1 MTARTFIPGLL
12 CLALLGGCDRRDNEP
27 LLGTLEWDRI
37 GVPAEASETILD
49 WKVAEGD
56 AVQAGQLLVE
66 LDPRRLDA
74 RLDQARGQVAQAEA
88 RLEELSNGARQ
99 ESIDAAR
106 ATLVRNRADATEA
119 GRNYQRVAALYTR
132 GQVAIAERDRARASR
147 DQADAAVK
155 NADAQLRELTN
166 GTRPEQLAQAAAEL
180 QAARAA
186 LARLQVDR
194 EHLSVRA
201 PRAGRV
207 DALPFRPGDQP
218 PANAEV
224 VSLLVGETPYARLFI
239 PAPVR
244 SRIAIGDRLQV
255 GVEGVEGLFTGRVRS
270 IASEASFTP
279 YYALTGSDASR
290 LVYRA
295 EVVLE
300 GEAAARLPAGLPL
313 HAERPGD
320 E

>member
-12 CLALLGGCDRRDNEP
+12 CLALLGGCDRRDSEP

-56 AVQAGQLLVE
+56 SVQAGQLLLE

-74 RLDQARGQVAQAEA
+74 RLDQARGQVAQAQA
-88 RLEELSNGARQ
+88 RLDELSNGARQ

-119 GRNYQRVAALYTR
+119 GRNYQRVAALYAR

-166 GTRPEQLAQAAAEL
+166 GNRPEQLAQADAEL
-180 QAARAA
+180 QTARAE

-194 EHLSVRA
+194 EHLDVRA
-201 PRAGRV
+201 PAPAG
-207 DALPFRPGDQP
+207 
-218 PANAEV
+218 
-224 VSLLVGETPYARLFI
+224 STPC
-239 PAPVR
+239 PSAPVTSHR
-244 SRIAIGDRLQV
+244 PMPRWPACWWARRPMRGCSSRRRCAR
-255 GVEGVEGLFTGRVRS
+255 TSPSATACRW
-270 IASEASFTP
+270 
-279 YYALTGSDASR
+279 ASR
-290 LVYRA
+290 A
-295 EVVLE
+295 STACSA
-300 GEAAARLPAGLPL
+300 GGCAASPARPASP
-313 HAERPGD
+313 PTTP
-320 E
+320 